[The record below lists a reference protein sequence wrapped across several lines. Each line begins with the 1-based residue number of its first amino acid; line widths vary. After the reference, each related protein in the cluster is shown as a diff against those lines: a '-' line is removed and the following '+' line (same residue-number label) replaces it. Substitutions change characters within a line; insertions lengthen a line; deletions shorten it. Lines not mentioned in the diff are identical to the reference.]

1 LGDGTGSIIRHRQG
15 RRSEGRQGFDQRE
28 EELMA
33 KTAKK
38 EAFDK
43 KVAAKAMTLMKEG
56 KPRKQ
61 AFAIAYGMVG
71 KASRKS

>member
-1 LGDGTGSIIRHRQG
+1 
-15 RRSEGRQGFDQRE
+15 
-28 EELMA
+28 MA

-43 KVAAKAMTLMKEG
+43 KVAAKAMKLMKEG

-71 KASRKS
+71 SSRKSCLIWLGLAETESSRVAPSI

>member
-1 LGDGTGSIIRHRQG
+1 
-15 RRSEGRQGFDQRE
+15 
-28 EELMA
+28 MA

-71 KASRKS
+71 SGMAKG

>member
-1 LGDGTGSIIRHRQG
+1 
-15 RRSEGRQGFDQRE
+15 
-28 EELMA
+28 MA
-33 KTAKK
+33 KIAKK
-38 EAFDK
+38 KEFDR

-71 KASRKS
+71 EKAKGAKA

>member
-1 LGDGTGSIIRHRQG
+1 
-15 RRSEGRQGFDQRE
+15 
-28 EELMA
+28 MA

-38 EAFDK
+38 EKFDK
-43 KVAAKAMTLMKEG
+43 KVAGKAMTLMKEG

-71 KASRKS
+71 SGKAKG

>member
-1 LGDGTGSIIRHRQG
+1 
-15 RRSEGRQGFDQRE
+15 
-28 EELMA
+28 MA

-43 KVAAKAMTLMKEG
+43 KVAAKAMKLMKEG

-71 KASRKS
+71 KSSRKS

>member
-1 LGDGTGSIIRHRQG
+1 LGYGTGPIIRHRQG
-15 RRSEGRQGFDQRE
+15 RRSKGRQGFNQGE
-28 EELMA
+28 SLMA

-43 KVAAKAMTLMKEG
+43 KVAAKAMKLMKEG

-71 KASRKS
+71 SSRKS

>member
-1 LGDGTGSIIRHRQG
+1 VGNGPGKIICLWQR
-15 RRSEGRQGFDQRE
+15 RRSEGRQGSDQGE
-28 EELMA
+28 SMMA

-71 KASRKS
+71 SNRKS